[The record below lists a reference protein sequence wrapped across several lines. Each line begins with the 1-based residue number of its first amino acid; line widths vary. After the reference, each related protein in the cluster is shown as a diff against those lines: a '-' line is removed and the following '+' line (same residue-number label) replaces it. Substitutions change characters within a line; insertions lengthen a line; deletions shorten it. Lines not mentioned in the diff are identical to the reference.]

1 MMEALGIKKSV
12 SSLTLIGF
20 LLSSTIL
27 FAEDPNRILTSEEK
41 EKLSSTLNIEIKM
54 AKAELEKNNKE
65 LEEVRNKYNAD
76 MPRQFRW
83 DHFISRNLIL
93 TMAMSVVFPVII
105 TVVSVASMTSAQAHA
120 PINLSNMPGVVAL
133 SGVLLTIAGVIT
145 AFALHTRSE
154 TRTWRFSHLTFENT
168 FSTAKNLV
176 PIEFTDKPLQFFE
189 LQILPLQFYDQT
201 EFL

>member
-1 MMEALGIKKSV
+1 
-12 SSLTLIGF
+12 
-20 LLSSTIL
+20 
-27 FAEDPNRILTSEEK
+27 
-41 EKLSSTLNIEIKM
+41 
-54 AKAELEKNNKE
+54 
-65 LEEVRNKYNAD
+65 
-76 MPRQFRW
+76 
-83 DHFISRNLIL
+83 
-93 TMAMSVVFPVII
+93 
-105 TVVSVASMTSAQAHA
+105 MTSAQAHA

-189 LQILPLQFYDQT
+189 LQTFAEKYKLDWQTAEESLQKNIDELQTKVDELFAKKKISDSLHTWVIDTASHHWKIKTRSDYLEKKISHLEAMQKRAAIKTPSFTECMAMIEGFSQATPATLLPPEQPQ
-201 EFL
+201 